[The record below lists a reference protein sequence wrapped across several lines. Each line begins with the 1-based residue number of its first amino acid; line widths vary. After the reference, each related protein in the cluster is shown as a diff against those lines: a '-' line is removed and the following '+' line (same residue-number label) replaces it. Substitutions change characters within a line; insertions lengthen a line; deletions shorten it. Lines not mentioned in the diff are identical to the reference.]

1 MNPNELREIGDD
13 PYGNPADR
21 KPTAT
26 VRRVVRES
34 DDISEKV
41 WQAEVMDMAIRHG
54 WIAYHTFDSRR
65 SEPGFPDLVLAHP
78 GHGILFCELKTNS
91 GKLTEDQEFWL
102 QFLKVAAATGQVG
115 TQVWRPTNLESVTDI
130 LMHGLEASEND

>member
-1 MNPNELREIGDD
+1 MNPIDMRELGDD

-26 VRRVVRES
+26 LRRVVRES

-54 WIAYHTFDSRR
+54 WVCYHTFDSRR
-65 SEPGFPDLVLAHP
+65 SQAGFPDIVMAHP
-78 GHGILFCELKTNS
+78 AHGTLFVELKRNS

-102 QFLKVAAATGQVG
+102 NCLRAAGSR
-115 TQVWRPTNLESVTDI
+115 TQVWRPSNIDSVVEI
-130 LMHGLEASEND
+130 LMHGLDEETSND

>member
-54 WIAYHTFDSRR
+54 WIAYHCFDSRR

-78 GHGILFCELKTNS
+78 AHGIIFAELKTNR
-91 GKLTEDQEFWL
+91 GKLTDDQEFWL
-102 QFLKVAAATGQVG
+102 GFLAAAASVRKIA
-115 TQVWRPTNLESVTDI
+115 TQVWRPGNMDSVVEI
-130 LMHGLEASEND
+130 LMHGIEETSND